1 MTYPQ
6 QPGRYGQDPYG
17 QQPPGPEAPYG
28 QPPGGQSG
36 PAGQFGPGPYGQQP
50 GVPGGPPKRR
60 TGLMLAVVVV
70 VVLVLGVVGYQ
81 LIEGDEPMD
90 CASEG
95 STGCSEDPA
104 PEDDP
109 APEAESPVSPD
120 EPTGGPARG
129 GAGVS
134 EEELREIAQSYV
146 DAVNAQDEQAAMQ
159 HTCVA
164 SDPGALYESVAGT
177 DTVVSVGEV
186 QMNGETFANV
196 DLVFGD
202 PANDNRMPLSMT
214 VQDDSWCVQY

>member
-1 MTYPQ
+1 VTYPP
-6 QPGRYGQDPYG
+6 QPPGPYGQDPYG
-17 QQPPGPEAPYG
+17 QQPPGG
-28 QPPGGQSG
+28 Q
-36 PAGQFGPGPYGQQP
+36 AGQFGPGPYGQQP
-50 GVPGGPPKRR
+50 GVPGGEPPKSK
-60 TGLMLAVVVV
+60 TGLIIAVVVV
-70 VVLVLGVVGYQ
+70 AVLVLGVAGY
-81 LIEGDEPMD
+81 LLTDGDDPSD

-95 STGCSEDPA
+95 STGCTQEPA
-104 PEDDP
+104 AQDEPTPGGEG
-109 APEAESPVSPD
+109 PVSPEEPTD
-120 EPTGGPARG
+120 EPAGGN

-177 DTVVSVGEV
+177 GTVVSVGDV

-202 PANDNRMPLSMT
+202 SVNGNRMPLPMT
-214 VQDDSWCVQY
+214 VQDGSWCVEY